1 MYEPVFFT
9 SVHERSLG
17 VWVCGICEFGHV
29 ALKAPRGD
37 LSTPYRFIS
46 NSMAITS
53 RLMRSHMIAAT
64 GTIQQYQYISI
75 SFTSHYEDHLRLFV
89 LSHHPA
95 TPLLFL
101 TYRCTQSNWLLALQ
115 QQNGK
120 DSRIRANKVN
130 DYIQILSLFGKA
142 AGEPYIKHLDGDI
155 WELRPTRD
163 RVLFAGWTDNGFVLL
178 HHFMKKTQ
186 KTPKREIEQAKR
198 ELADWIERGGADE
211 G

>member
-1 MYEPVFFT
+1 MRVERKDTLYDIYFYADTDGVEPVT
-9 SVHERSLG
+9 
-17 VWVCGICEFGHV
+17 EFI
-29 ALKAPRGD
+29 KD
-37 LSTPYRFIS
+37 
-46 NSMAITS
+46 
-53 RLMRSHMIAAT
+53 
-64 GTIQQYQYISI
+64 
-75 SFTSHYEDHLRLFV
+75 
-89 LSHHPA
+89 
-95 TPLLFL
+95 
-101 TYRCTQSNWLLALQ
+101 LQ

-120 DSRIRANKVN
+120 DARIRANKVN

-211 G
+211 S

>member
-1 MYEPVFFT
+1 MYDIYLYADANGVEPVT
-9 SVHERSLG
+9 
-17 VWVCGICEFGHV
+17 EFI
-29 ALKAPRGD
+29 K
-37 LSTPYRFIS
+37 Y
-46 NSMAITS
+46 
-53 RLMRSHMIAAT
+53 
-64 GTIQQYQYISI
+64 
-75 SFTSHYEDHLRLFV
+75 
-89 LSHHPA
+89 
-95 TPLLFL
+95 
-101 TYRCTQSNWLLALQ
+101 LQ

-120 DSRIRANKVN
+120 DARIRVNKVN

-163 RVLFAGWTDNGFVLL
+163 RVLFAGWTDNGFVML

-198 ELADWIERGGADE
+198 ELADWKERGGADE